1 MHLKVFWSVFESA
14 DPLNYLCFLIYFQD
28 SRNVPQHTRDKMRSL
43 DTNIKA
49 NFIKQDKAGPGSAS
63 STEGLMLRP
72 AESHANS
79 RPNTGQPSQTDNVTL
94 ARSGGSPETVDH
106 DASPKKSRPRSRTF
120 TFSKGDSS
128 PLKKQKAERPKSH
141 VSAKSTEVLS
151 AEPSKSS
158 TSAGANQAFAFLS
171 KAPRPAAPEDFI
183 SYLRN
188 VQRPDFAEVA
198 RLHKLRQLLRNET
211 VAWVDFFITKG
222 GMTEV
227 VGFLYRIIALEW
239 RSAHSSSIISHVLP
253 ANGIIERSMK
263 ILYFTRSS
271 CA

>member
-1 MHLKVFWSVFESA
+1 M
-14 DPLNYLCFLIYFQD
+14 YLQD

-63 STEGLMLRP
+63 STKGLMLQS
-72 AESHANS
+72 ADSHANS
-79 RPNTGQPSQTDNVTL
+79 RPNTGQASKTDNVTL
-94 ARSGGSPETVDH
+94 TRSGGSAETVDH
-106 DASPKKSRPRSRTF
+106 DAPPKKSRPRSRTF

-141 VSAKSTEVLS
+141 VPAKSTEALS
-151 AEPSKSS
+151 AEPSKSL
-158 TSAGANQAFAFLS
+158 TFAGANQALAFLT
-171 KAPRPAAPEDFI
+171 KAPRPAAPENFI
-183 SYLRN
+183 SYLRDA
-188 VQRPDFAEVA
+188 QRPAFAEVA

-211 VAWVDFFITKG
+211 VAWVDLFITKG

-239 RSAHSSSIISHVLP
+239 RSA
-253 ANGIIERSMK
+253 
-263 ILYFTRSS
+263 RSS
-271 CA
+271 PIMYLIRTLS